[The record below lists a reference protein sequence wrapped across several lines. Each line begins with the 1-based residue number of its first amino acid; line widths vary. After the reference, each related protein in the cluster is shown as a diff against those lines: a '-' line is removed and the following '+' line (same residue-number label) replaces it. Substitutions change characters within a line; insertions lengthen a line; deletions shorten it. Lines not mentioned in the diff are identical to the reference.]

1 MAVCLEYTPCV
12 HCVYIEC
19 SPNVFTECAPTLP
32 PTLHGAPLF
41 CPRRVCVRQMPIRPS
56 CSQRTIHGPAGPSN
70 AAHST
75 APFAEAKVACNTLHS
90 ISLIFIPIHIQKKLY
105 WLESV
110 RIFNDRSLFFSNRPY
125 CFVPSFA
132 GSCMLSQSPHA
143 AYSLSQSLT
152 APHIFSSPAHLFE
165 RCVPLLAFLS
175 TYQTLVRR

>member
-19 SPNVFTECAPTLP
+19 SLNVFIECAPTLP

-105 WLESV
+105 WPESV

-132 GSCMLSQSPHA
+132 GSCMLSRSLRMLHTA
-143 AYSLSQSLT
+143 SHNLSQRL
-152 APHIFSSPAHLFE
+152 IF
-165 RCVPLLAFLS
+165 
-175 TYQTLVRR
+175 LVRQHICSNGVCRF